1 MVIAVAIIGVAPG
14 CERSIYC
21 RLKGEEGVL
30 DIYHLFGDYDFFMIF
45 HADGLHSLN
54 HLINALLGM
63 HGITVVRTILIGW
76 DSGIHSTRPITAF
89 A

>member
-1 MVIAVAIIGVAPG
+1 MVIAVAIVGVTPG

-30 DIYHLFGDYDFFMIF
+30 DIYHIFGDYDFFMIL
-45 HADGLHSLN
+45 HADDLN
-54 HLINALLGM
+54 RLNQLINTVLGM
-63 HGITVVRTILIGW
+63 HGITAVRTILIGW
-76 DSGIHSTRPITAF
+76 DIGMQGARPITAS